1 MVHDTPQ
8 TLRSNST
15 CHVCLI
21 PSSLSASF
29 LNNTVHTDRDL
40 ERVINTGIY
49 IYSHI
54 LVHVIKACSLL
65 LHAAGAAAT
74 TGDNGGC
81 SQSDCVQPN
90 PPVDTGEHGLVLKG
104 EMGSSA
110 QPHRCY
116 LQKRNPLNTKSHLPS
131 SLQTSPAQSSWAGA
145 CTAQPG

>member
-1 MVHDTPQ
+1 MVHDSPW
-8 TLRSNST
+8 TLQPDST

-21 PSSLSASF
+21 PSKLSASF
-29 LNNTVHTDRDL
+29 VNNTVHTDTDL

-54 LVHVIKACSLL
+54 LVRVMKASSFLF
-65 LHAAGAAAT
+65 HAAGAAAT
-74 TGDNGGC
+74 TGGP

-104 EMGSSA
+104 DGGLSSA
-110 QPHRCY
+110 
-116 LQKRNPLNTKSHLPS
+116 PLLLFTEKKPLRHKVPP
-131 SLQTSPAQSSWAGA
+131 SLQLTNQLCSASWAGA